1 MKKLMMMAVILLAG
15 VGSVMAQSDYKR
27 GIFNHVGLNVGA
39 GTEGISVG
47 VAAPVTNFLEVEAG
61 VNIMPSFKLS
71 GDLDVDV
78 NTSSLPQV
86 PVPNV
91 QYPSSATIHAEGS
104 FDRTTFNVKANLY
117 PFGGGSK
124 FFIAAGLSIGG
135 EKIAEVTGSCDEL
148 RDFSNR
154 YLKDNPNLE
163 SQFRK
168 AISAN
173 LGGYNLELDENYNLQ
188 GDIRCKNVRPYL
200 GLGFGRLVPKNRIGC
215 RFELGCQFMGKLKVY
230 QNGNEID
237 INKALEDA
245 GEDDLSKFVKDLKVY
260 PVLKFSLTGESYN
273 IDKEL

>member
-86 PVPNV
+86 PDF
-91 QYPSSATIHAEGS
+91 QYPTSATIHAEGA

-148 RDFSNR
+148 RDFSNN
-154 YLKDNPNLE
+154 YLKIIKLWSNSSVRLYQPTWVVTTW
-163 SQFRK
+163 SSMRTIMFRV
-168 AISAN
+168 ISVA
-173 LGGYNLELDENYNLQ
+173 
-188 GDIRCKNVRPYL
+188 R
-200 GLGFGRLVPKNRIGC
+200 
-215 RFELGCQFMGKLKVY
+215 M
-230 QNGNEID
+230 
-237 INKALEDA
+237 
-245 GEDDLSKFVKDLKVY
+245 FVHTSV
-260 PVLKFSLTGESYN
+260 
-273 IDKEL
+273 

>member
-1 MKKLMMMAVILLAG
+1 MKKLMMLAVILLTS

-27 GIFNHVGLNVGA
+27 GIFDHVGLNVGA

-71 GDLDVDV
+71 GDLDVDI
-78 NTSSLPQV
+78 NMPQESDI
-86 PVPNV
+86 
-91 QYPSSATIHAEGS
+91 QYPTSGTIHAEGS

-148 RDFSNR
+148 RKFSENNLHTPE
-154 YLKDNPNLE
+154 LKD
-163 SQFRK
+163 QFRK

-215 RFELGCQFMGKLKVY
+215 RLELGCQFMGKLKVY

-260 PVLKFSLTGESYN
+260 PVLKFSLTGR
-273 IDKEL
+273 IL

>member
-78 NTSSLPQV
+78 STSSLPQL
-86 PVPNV
+86 PNV
-91 QYPSSATIHAEGS
+91 TYPTGATIHAEGS

-148 RDFSNR
+148 RDFSNN
-154 YLKDNPNLE
+154 YLKIIKLWSNSSVRLYQPTWVVTTW
-163 SQFRK
+163 SSMRIITFR
-168 AISAN
+168 AISVA
-173 LGGYNLELDENYNLQ
+173 
-188 GDIRCKNVRPYL
+188 R
-200 GLGFGRLVPKNRIGC
+200 
-215 RFELGCQFMGKLKVY
+215 M
-230 QNGNEID
+230 
-237 INKALEDA
+237 
-245 GEDDLSKFVKDLKVY
+245 FVHTSV
-260 PVLKFSLTGESYN
+260 
-273 IDKEL
+273 

>member
-1 MKKLMMMAVILLAG
+1 MLAVILLTS

-71 GDLDVDV
+71 GDLDVDI
-78 NTSSLPQV
+78 NMPQESDI
-86 PVPNV
+86 
-91 QYPSSATIHAEGS
+91 QYPTSGTIHAEGS

-148 RDFSNR
+148 RKFSENNLHTPE
-154 YLKDNPNLE
+154 LKD
-163 SQFRK
+163 QFRK

-215 RFELGCQFMGKLKVY
+215 RLELGCQFMGKLKVY

-260 PVLKFSLTGESYN
+260 PVLKFSLTGR
-273 IDKEL
+273 IL

>member
-1 MKKLMMMAVILLAG
+1 
-15 VGSVMAQSDYKR
+15 MAQKEYKR
-27 GIFNHVGLNVGA
+27 GFLNHVGINVGA

-47 VAAPVTNFLEVEAG
+47 LAAPVTGFFELEAG
-61 VNIMPSFKLS
+61 VNVMPSFKLS

-86 PVPNV
+86 PNV
-91 QYPSSATIHAEGS
+91 QFPKEATIHAEGS

-117 PFGGGSK
+117 PFGGGTK

-135 EKIAEVTGSCDEL
+135 EKIAEVSGSCDEL
-148 RDFSNR
+148 SDFSNK
-154 YLKDNPNLE
+154 YLKNNPDLE
-163 SQFRK
+163 KQFRQTL
-168 AISAN
+168 SAN

-215 RFELGCQFMGKLKVY
+215 RLELGCQFMGKLKVY

-260 PVLKFSLTGESYN
+260 PVLKFSLTGR
-273 IDKEL
+273 IL

>member
-86 PVPNV
+86 PDF
-91 QYPSSATIHAEGS
+91 QYPTSATIHAEGA

-148 RDFSNR
+148 RDFSNN
-154 YLKDNPNLE
+154 YLKNNQTLE
-163 SQFRK
+163 QQFRK

-215 RFELGCQFMGKLKVY
+215 RF
-230 QNGNEID
+230 
-237 INKALEDA
+237 
-245 GEDDLSKFVKDLKVY
+245 
-260 PVLKFSLTGESYN
+260 
-273 IDKEL
+273 

>member
-27 GIFNHVGLNVGA
+27 GLFNHVGLNVGA

-86 PVPNV
+86 PNV
-91 QYPSSATIHAEGS
+91 QYPTSETIHAEGS

-117 PFGGGSK
+117 PFGGGTK

-148 RDFSNR
+148 RKFSQSLPTQE
-154 YLKDNPNLE
+154 LKNE
-163 SQFRK
+163 FRQ
-168 AISAN
+168 AVSAN
-173 LGGYNLELDENYNLQ
+173 LAGYNLQFDENYNVQ
-188 GDIRCKNVRPYL
+188 GDIRCKKVRPYL
-200 GLGFGRLVPKNRIGC
+200 GLGFGRLVPKNRLGM
-215 RFELGCQFMGKLKVY
+215 RLELGCQFMDKLKVY
-230 QNGNEID
+230 QNDTEID

-245 GEDDLSKFVKDLKVY
+245 GDDDLSKFVKDLKIY
-260 PVLKFSLTGESYN
+260 PVVKFSFTGR
-273 IDKEL
+273 IL

>member
-1 MKKLMMMAVILLAG
+1 MVAVILLTS

-71 GDLDVDV
+71 GDLDVV
-78 NTSSLPQV
+78 INMPQESDI
-86 PVPNV
+86 
-91 QYPSSATIHAEGS
+91 QYPTSGTIHAEGS

-148 RDFSNR
+148 RKFSENNLHTPE
-154 YLKDNPNLE
+154 LKD
-163 SQFRK
+163 QFRK

-215 RFELGCQFMGKLKVY
+215 RLELGCQFMGKLKVY

-260 PVLKFSLTGESYN
+260 PVLKFSLTGR
-273 IDKEL
+273 IL

>member
-1 MKKLMMMAVILLAG
+1 MKKLMMVAVILLTS

-71 GDLDVDV
+71 GDLDVDI
-78 NTSSLPQV
+78 NMPQESDI
-86 PVPNV
+86 
-91 QYPSSATIHAEGS
+91 QYPTSGTIHAEGS

-148 RDFSNR
+148 RKFSENNLHTPE
-154 YLKDNPNLE
+154 LKD
-163 SQFRK
+163 QFRK

-215 RFELGCQFMGKLKVY
+215 RLQLGCQFMGKLKVY

-260 PVLKFSLTGESYN
+260 LVLKFSLTGR
-273 IDKEL
+273 IL

>member
-1 MKKLMMMAVILLAG
+1 MVTVILLTS

-71 GDLDVDV
+71 GDLDVDI
-78 NTSSLPQV
+78 NMPQESDI
-86 PVPNV
+86 
-91 QYPSSATIHAEGS
+91 QYPTSGTIHAEGS

-148 RDFSNR
+148 RKFSENNLHTPE
-154 YLKDNPNLE
+154 LKD
-163 SQFRK
+163 QFRK

-215 RFELGCQFMGKLKVY
+215 RLELGCQFMGKLKVY

-260 PVLKFSLTGESYN
+260 PVLKFSLTGR
-273 IDKEL
+273 IL

>member
-86 PVPNV
+86 PDF
-91 QYPSSATIHAEGS
+91 QYPTSATIHAEGS

-148 RDFSNR
+148 RDFSNK
-154 YLKDNPNLE
+154 YLKIIKLWSKSSVRLYQPTWVVTTW
-163 SQFRK
+163 SSMRIITFRV
-168 AISAN
+168 ISVA
-173 LGGYNLELDENYNLQ
+173 
-188 GDIRCKNVRPYL
+188 R
-200 GLGFGRLVPKNRIGC
+200 
-215 RFELGCQFMGKLKVY
+215 M
-230 QNGNEID
+230 
-237 INKALEDA
+237 
-245 GEDDLSKFVKDLKVY
+245 FVHTSV
-260 PVLKFSLTGESYN
+260 
-273 IDKEL
+273 

>member
-78 NTSSLPQV
+78 KPIPGVSTPTD
-86 PVPNV
+86 
-91 QYPSSATIHAEGS
+91 ATIHVDGDFS
-104 FDRTTFNVKANLY
+104 RTTFNVKANLY

-135 EKIAEVTGSCDEL
+135 EKIAEVTGSCDDL
-148 RDFSNR
+148 REFSQNLPTQE
-154 YLKDNPNLE
+154 LKDQLR
-163 SQFRK
+163 Q
-168 AISAN
+168 AATAN

-260 PVLKFSLTGESYN
+260 PVLKFSLTGR
-273 IDKEL
+273 IL

>member
-86 PVPNV
+86 PDF
-91 QYPSSATIHAEGS
+91 QYPTSATIHAEGS

-117 PFGGGSK
+117 PFGGGTK

-135 EKIAEVTGSCDEL
+135 EKIAEVSGSCDEL
-148 RDFSNR
+148 RDFSQKLPTPE
-154 YLKDNPNLE
+154 LKD
-163 SQFRK
+163 QFRQ
-168 AISAN
+168 AVSAN
-173 LGGYNLELDENYNLQ
+173 LAGYNLQFDENYNVQ
-188 GDIRCKNVRPYL
+188 GDIRCKKVRPYL
-200 GLGFGRLVPKNRIGC
+200 GLGFGRLVPKNRLGM
-215 RFELGCQFMGKLKVY
+215 RLELGCQFMDKLKVY
-230 QNGNEID
+230 QNDTEID

-245 GEDDLSKFVKDLKVY
+245 GDDDLSKFVKDLKIY
-260 PVLKFSLTGESYN
+260 PVVKFSFTGR
-273 IDKEL
+273 IL